1 MLSKFENTV
10 RKLAKRQ
17 CFILLVLVS
26 PRQNTLP
33 TSEFKDKN
41 YRLNRLYLYHIVL
54 TNVNDTVHSRNIVIV
69 YNLNIL

>member
-26 PRQNTLP
+26 PRRNTLP